1 MKKLILGV
9 IVIFALAAASAAVY
23 YTLFEGQTPA
33 ESVIP
38 ADAALFVK
46 FLNIDRQVKEFKASG
61 LYKNIE
67 KIDIDMLLEKSGAK
81 KEDVENFR
89 TARMEMSSFIAGLV
103 LDKYFGKEIAVAV
116 YPVKSVEFTPDAL
129 PRMLSNVTLVTRVKP
144 EVNFIDFIS
153 KVLNKAG
160 KKYELTEEN
169 YRNYKITVVKLDD
182 KFSIAYVKIKDLLV
196 IGVDRKAAMAACDIS
211 ERKLLSL
218 AQDKNYIAAMSK
230 IPKGADT
237 IAYGNIGLALGGI
250 KEFLHSVSRTFG
262 TGQTAEQR
270 QAFEAQIEKSTDIY
284 SGFRTFSYAKYP
296 GKIVKERM
304 AVNID
309 RSKLD
314 PMFKGFYSVKA
325 RKDAALRFAPANAL
339 IYDWNTFDWRSYWA
353 YIKNDLSKDPGMNK
367 QGLTFSDMVS
377 GFEKQIGMSVEKDL
391 IPALGDET
399 GLVLTDINLDGMIP
413 MPNIVLFAKV
423 DKKPVLDK
431 MLSNLIPANI
441 QSSLQTESYKGVDIK
456 YLALPFGLAFQPAY
470 GYVGDYFLI
479 SLGRESIKGSVDSY
493 SGASKS
499 LFEDPDFKAVNNGL
513 MEPSNKVSFVRT
525 GALMQKVKG
534 LCEWGSR
541 WLSFMS
547 EQQKKY
553 KEMVDSQVNKIKEDM
568 QATEEEVADLKVKK
582 EDPAVTPEVAAKID
596 SDIKEREDMISMLRE
611 QLDQLL
617 ANNQQQK
624 KGSLADLDM
633 SLVRIYLE
641 NALYPI
647 LDGMQSLKASGSRT
661 IYTGD
666 SIRTECF
673 SEISE

>member
-1 MKKLILGV
+1 MKKSAIIITVISVAVAAGVLFSLASKPAPIESIL
-9 IVIFALAAASAAVY
+9 
-23 YTLFEGQTPA
+23 
-33 ESVIP
+33 P

-46 FLNIDRQVKEFKASG
+46 FSNVDRQVKEIKASR

-67 KIDIDMLLEKSGAK
+67 KIDVDMLLEKSGAK
-81 KEDVENFR
+81 KEDIENFKAAR
-89 TARMEMSSFIAGLV
+89 TEMSSFITGLV
-103 LDKYFGKEIAVAV
+103 LDKYFGKEISVAV

-160 KKYELTEEN
+160 KKYELAEEN
-169 YRNYKITVVKLDD
+169 YRNYKITVIKLDD
-182 KFSIAYVKIKDLLV
+182 KFNIAYVKIKDLLV
-196 IGVDRKAAMAACDIS
+196 VGVDRKAAMAACDIS
-211 ERKLLSL
+211 DKKLLSL

-230 IPKGADT
+230 LPKGADT
-237 IAYGNIGLALGGI
+237 IAYSNIGLAVGGI
-250 KEFLHSVSRTFG
+250 KELLLSASRTFG

-270 QAFEAQIEKSTDIY
+270 QVFEAQIDKSTGIY
-284 SGFRTFSYAKYP
+284 SGFKTFSYAKYP

-309 RSKLD
+309 RSRLD

-325 RKDAALRFAPANAL
+325 RKDTALRFAPANAL
-339 IYDWNTFDWRSYWA
+339 VYDWNTFDWKSYWA

-423 DKKPVLDK
+423 DKKPVFDK
-431 MLSNLIPANI
+431 ALSNLIPANV

-493 SGASKS
+493 SGAGKS

-513 MEPSNKVSFVRT
+513 MEPSNKVSFIRT

-534 LCEWGSR
+534 LCDWGFR

-553 KEMVDSQVNKIKEDM
+553 KVMVDSQVNKLKEDI

-582 EDPAVTPEVAAKID
+582 EDPATTPEAAAKID
-596 SDIKEREDMISMLRE
+596 SDIKEREDMISMHRE
-611 QLDQLL
+611 QIDQLL
-617 ANNQQQK
+617 VNNQQQN

-641 NALYPI
+641 NALYPV

-661 IYTGD
+661 IYAGD
-666 SIRTECF
+666 SIWTECF